1 MNAHTP
7 LYTVHS
13 YQVLPRT
20 QFEFAVVA
28 PGTGR
33 HITVTRHVD
42 GRWRAPRAALYSPK
56 DARAAQRLMGGLK
69 TREGAASAALKVLL
83 GGSPRA
89 QVR

>member
-1 MNAHTP
+1 MNANTP
-7 LYTVHS
+7 LYTVHP
-13 YQVLPRT
+13 YQILPLT
-20 QFEFAVVA
+20 QSQFNVVA

-33 HITVTRHVD
+33 HITVTRHAD
-42 GRWRAPRAALYSPK
+42 GRWRAPRAALYSPR

-69 TREGAASAALKVLL
+69 TRESAASAALKVLL